1 MAQWVR
7 TLGLI
12 PSTHVAASNC
22 VTPVSDLFWPLQ
34 VLHIFTDIQGGKV
47 PKHKIKK
54 ERKKKV
60 MKELEE
66 SRGGNKGYWA
76 ILVEKQDRNT
86 NNYMKH

>member
-12 PSTHVAASNC
+12 PSTHMAASNC

-47 PKHKIKK
+47 PKHIK
-54 ERKKKV
+54 
-60 MKELEE
+60 
-66 SRGGNKGYWA
+66 
-76 ILVEKQDRNT
+76 
-86 NNYMKH
+86 